1 MNGSATLQQ
10 MPSVSRRT
18 LQSTVA
24 GPSHTW
30 RPLVSPC
37 RSAEAASVT
46 DVQGNTVS
54 VERVINAPAAD
65 IFALIADAG
74 SHSSFDGSGT
84 VDHSTEKS
92 LPLSLGSKFGMSMR
106 GRPES
111 LFLPYRTTNTVIEF
125 EPDRRI
131 AWKTTMGPG
140 GLIGGRIWRYE
151 LRPADGGTVVRE
163 TWDVSQ
169 DRQRP
174 MLRMGSMPKQAE
186 DGMRATL
193 ERIAALL
200 EP

>member
-1 MNGSATLQQ
+1 
-10 MPSVSRRT
+10 V
-18 LQSTVA
+18 
-24 GPSHTW
+24 
-30 RPLVSPC
+30 
-37 RSAEAASVT
+37 E
-46 DVQGNTVS
+46 GNTVS
-54 VERVINAPAAD
+54 VQRVIKAPART
-65 IFALIADAG
+65 IFTLIADAG
-74 SHSSFDGSGT
+74 KHSSFDGSGT
-84 VDHSTEKS
+84 VDHAALASQ
-92 LPLSLGSKFGMSMR
+92 PLALGSKFGLSMR

-131 AWKTTMGPG
+131 AWKTTMGPL

-151 LRPADGGTVVRE
+151 LEPAEGQADSTLVRE

-174 MLRMGSMPKQAE
+174 MLKLGAMPRQAE

>member
-1 MNGSATLQQ
+1 M
-10 MPSVSRRT
+10 
-18 LQSTVA
+18 
-24 GPSHTW
+24 
-30 RPLVSPC
+30 
-37 RSAEAASVT
+37 E
-46 DVQGNTVS
+46 GNTIS
-54 VERVINAPAAD
+54 VERVVDAPAEQ

-74 SHSSFDGSGT
+74 KHSSFDGSGT
-84 VDHSTEKS
+84 VDHSREAS
-92 LPLSLGSKFGMSMR
+92 QPLALGSVFGMSMR

-131 AWKTTMGPG
+131 AWKTTIGPF

-151 LRPADGGTVVRE
+151 LEPVDGAEASATGRTLVRE

-174 MLRMGSMPKQAE
+174 MLRMGSMPQQAE

-193 ERIAALL
+193 QRIAALFT
-200 EP
+200 P